1 MKTLPLSNQKKQLG
15 FSLVELILV
24 ILVAGM
30 IIMVLSNLTPTFN
43 LLNTSSRENISRQI
57 VSKKIEDMRAL
68 GYDNLANGDESFS
81 DPRLTQL
88 PQGNAEIN
96 IGDCPAQLCQNG
108 EETKQINI
116 TVNWYEN
123 DQDQSFSVSTLISK
137 GGIR

>member
-1 MKTLPLSNQKKQLG
+1 MKQQATG
-15 FSLVELILV
+15 FSLIELIMVIFIAGAIMLV
-24 ILVAGM
+24 LA
-30 IIMVLSNLTPTFN
+30 NLTPTFKLLSTSNQEN
-43 LLNTSSRENISRQI
+43 LARQI
-57 VSKKIEDMRAL
+57 VAEKIEDIRSA

>member
-1 MKTLPLSNQKKQLG
+1 MKQQTTG
-15 FSLVELILV
+15 FSLIELIMVIFIAGAIMLV
-24 ILVAGM
+24 LA
-30 IIMVLSNLTPTFN
+30 NLTPTFKLLSTSNQEN
-43 LLNTSSRENISRQI
+43 LARQI
-57 VSKKIEDMRAL
+57 VAEKIEDIRSA
-68 GYDNLANGDESFS
+68 GYDNLANGEESFS

>member
-1 MKTLPLSNQKKQLG
+1 MKQQTTG
-15 FSLVELILV
+15 FSLIELIMVIFIAGAIMLV
-24 ILVAGM
+24 LA
-30 IIMVLSNLTPTFN
+30 NLTPTFKLLSTSNQEN
-43 LLNTSSRENISRQI
+43 LARQI
-57 VSKKIEDMRAL
+57 VAEKIEDIRSA